1 VEPLRRRRPRRG
13 TAAPTSMR
21 MQTGRLSELT
31 SPQTPFLGLKQWRG
45 IVTRDDQHALT
56 VLGGVLLTVA
66 ITTRPN

>member
-1 VEPLRRRRPRRG
+1 
-13 TAAPTSMR
+13 MR

-56 VLGGVLLTVA
+56 VLGGVLLNVA